1 MPPRREPSTED
12 SASTVSAPVQDLAHT
27 LHELL
32 RLQQR
37 RATTPMQLDT
47 RFQLPKF
54 SGQMNGETV
63 DSWLRSLSTYF
74 KTCLEMEEDMKLQI
88 ASLQLEGIAQA
99 WWDTQLENFSETDER
114 ITSWDNFCQ
123 ALRDRFYPPGYLQNL
138 IAKWLQLRQLFN
150 QSVQSY
156 IDVFCKLRIQLHISD
171 PEEYLIVK
179 FNSGLLMVFRREVD
193 LFDSASLD
201 KAFLRALAVERKVAP
216 RIRSP

>member
-1 MPPRREPSTED
+1 MKIMPPRRQPSTKD
-12 SASTVSAPVQDLAHT
+12 SASTVSAPVQDLAHA

-74 KTCLEMEEDMKLQI
+74 KTCPEMEEDMKLQI

-99 WWDTQLENFSETDER
+99 WWDTQLEKYSEIDESTDTH

-123 ALRDRFYPPGYLQNL
+123 ALRDPFYPPGYLKNL
-138 IAKWLQLRQLFN
+138 LARWL
-150 QSVQSY
+150 
-156 IDVFCKLRIQLHISD
+156 
-171 PEEYLIVK
+171 
-179 FNSGLLMVFRREVD
+179 
-193 LFDSASLD
+193 
-201 KAFLRALAVERKVAP
+201 
-216 RIRSP
+216 